1 MKNQIATLKKTSDRI
16 SIMTE
21 DELEYMQKLLN
32 QDNNASRRI
41 LFQQT
46 LSNLN
51 NCLDELERLY
61 FGYKKRKKTLI

>member
-32 QDNNASRRI
+32 QDNNASRRM